1 MSKDRLFYSLPYA
14 ASFLTK
20 YLSDTRI
27 ITYRRYHPSLSL
39 DNTTQP
45 RDEPRLYFVSISYLT
60 VHAFLNVGLILL
72 NKLVDLI

>member
-27 ITYRRYHPSLSL
+27 ITYRRYNPSLSI
-39 DNTTQP
+39 DNTKQP
-45 RDEPRLYFVSISYLT
+45 RDEPRLYFASICYLT

-72 NKLVDLI
+72 NELIDLL